1 MFGSKDKV
9 IRKAESVAKTQF
21 QFILT
26 LYSLFSETTIQKDD
40 VKKYISRK

>member
-21 QFILT
+21 QFKLAEAE
-26 LYSLFSETTIQKDD
+26 F
-40 VKKYISRK
+40 